1 MSTDS
6 ELLEKARAARAAS
19 RKMAFLSTEVKDRA
33 VVNMAGAL
41 EKRQADIL
49 AANQQDYEEGQA
61 SGMSAALLD
70 RLLLNSQR
78 LTGMASDVRAVAALP
93 DPVGEVFDMRTL
105 PNGLLVG
112 KKRVPIGVIGT
123 IYESRPNVT
132 VDISVLC
139 LKSGNAVILRGGKE
153 ALSSNRALARLV
165 REEAEAAGVPAGAVQ
180 FIENPDR
187 ALVNEML
194 KMRGYID
201 MMVPRGGEGLIRLVA
216 ENASMPVVAG
226 GIGVCHTYIDKS
238 ADLQKAVNIVYNAK
252 VQRP

>member
-1 MSTDS
+1 MSNTS
-6 ELLEKARAARAAS
+6 ELLEKAQAARAAS
-19 RKMAFLSTEVKDRA
+19 KKMAFLSTEIKDQ
-33 VVNMAGAL
+33 AL

-49 AANQQDYEEGQA
+49 AANQQDYEQGQA

-153 ALSSNRALARLV
+153 ALNSNRALARLV
-165 REEAEAAGVPAGAVQ
+165 QEEAEGAGVPAGAVQ

-187 ALVNEML
+187 AQVNEML